1 MHFWSFLV
9 KYWHFLPISS
19 RAQPKTNANKV
30 PRWVFRYVGSKTF
43 DFSRKIC
50 FPKIGIFVHFGQAM
64 PAHLVPCWWIG
75 WWLWR
80 ARCIS
85 QDTYL
90 LYLFVCLSIYLFLF
104 IYFQNARLNM
114 KPNVRTLTSEFLLC
128 VHPKDLSIF
137 LQDRVHA
144 RVHHVV
150 SAFLRLK
157 FLRLKFD
164 GLKTT
169 VPSSPFFSYSTQCS
183 TEYITTSE
191 EQCSDVIK

>member
-1 MHFWSFLV
+1 
-9 KYWHFLPISS
+9 
-19 RAQPKTNANKV
+19 
-30 PRWVFRYVGSKTF
+30 
-43 DFSRKIC
+43 
-50 FPKIGIFVHFGQAM
+50 
-64 PAHLVPCWWIG
+64 
-75 WWLWR
+75 
-80 ARCIS
+80 
-85 QDTYL
+85 
-90 LYLFVCLSIYLFLF
+90 
-104 IYFQNARLNM
+104 M

-191 EQCSDVIK
+191 EQCSDVIKWASLLHKLNRCLAGYSPRATTNNRPTNRAPYKRAWPGPNWPKMPVLGQIWSFLGKKSLFLLEKSKVLLPT